1 MKNVLITFTADTSG
15 LDPAIDALDGIKN
28 AEKGVIEEARKV
40 GQAMEK
46 SAADSEKAFE
56 GTGSTLAELDKALAN
71 LSKSAVGA
79 AFKQAFK
86 DIRESLRMSAAEA
99 EAFYQSIIKNSKQAL
114 LQPGTTEEVK
124 QLEAMFEAA
133 TLALEEMQQEARETA
148 AALGTTAA
156 ASREL
161 QEAQSKLADNNVM
174 QRLAAFKELLDEIAT
189 KEKLGLEVDQQ
200 SIEALREGTQHFRS
214 SYDELQKLLA
224 LAGEDLSAKISVA
237 KENIAATSED
247 VKRLGK
253 ELEALAP
260 GAAKLDLEAEFRAAQ
275 AALEEETV
283 ALKYYE
289 EQLKGVEN
297 TQKTLSKTIADS
309 DKVIARFDGTANR
322 LRTRLNEIRD
332 ELTRMEMSGET
343 NTARFRELT
352 KEAAELNTRLTI
364 TQKRIRNLSSES
376 AGIDALV
383 TGVQG
388 LVGVFAAA
396 QGAVALMGDET
407 EEMQQALLKTNA
419 ALSLLQGVQ
428 AATNALKKDS
438 ALMTAREVALQKIQI
453 AQTQLATAAESRNIV
468 VRYAAIAAQRALNA
482 VMATNPY
489 GLALLAIASLVTITA
504 SWTRNTR
511 EAAKAQAELG
521 AALDATTR
529 LLDAQI
535 AGIQR
540 AQARQIADM
549 KARGAADD
557 EITER
562 VIRNQELITAARR
575 QQLAE
580 SEAQLAKFKDT
591 ESEQYKEL
599 ADAVITLQQ
608 QIADDELKI
617 YEMRSEQARKAYLD
631 QLKSARAF
639 AEAQVI
645 VARQGTREAMRA
657 EISAIRARAK
667 EALAATNLTAGERV
681 KIEQETAEAIRQVE
695 LKYHRMALADAKAAI
710 DAKLADAKEGSREEL
725 DLRIAQM
732 RAQMEIELNATDIS
746 EAQRLAIIAKYRR
759 QEADMLRAFNR
770 QMAKDAV
777 NSRIA
782 EIQAQID
789 REMINSRSHTNAQVI
804 RLQSELIEEQAR
816 LEVLD
821 IQQTVHNEKLRAN
834 MIAAVW
840 ARARSKQEGLRRQF
854 REAQIAEEAEY
865 QHALFQLEATGL
877 RKVLATQKL
886 TARERRKIQT
896 ELHGYERAA
905 IQADQDAL
913 EARYAA
919 GLLSEE
925 QFQIALMQIRARY
938 LQQDISEW
946 EAAAQRKAEIQRSL
960 TATMQNVM
968 TAFSAQNQKIYNREI
983 ERTEHLRDKQLITE
997 EEYNRR
1003 MKEIRRK
1010 QDADAKAQA
1019 MFQMLIQQG
1028 PMMLK
1033 AFSEGGWVGIAAA
1046 LALFSSLLASLVGTS
1061 APGYKHGVVDIK
1073 GPGTSTSDSIPARL
1087 SKGESVITAEATRK
1101 WGDALRAMNAD
1112 KFEQWIMSLPKTRE
1126 NLFNKISGTATMA
1139 TLPKDAYKKIVN
1151 NNTYI
1156 DIDYNRLGEAVATHI
1171 AANPSTHI
1179 SLDENGFNVSVKKGL
1194 DRITYM
1200 NKRITR

>member
-1 MKNVLITFTADTSG
+1 MKNILITFTADTSG
-15 LDPAIDALDGIKN
+15 LDTAIDALDGIKN

-46 SAADSEKAFE
+46 AAAESADAFGDTE
-56 GTGSTLAELDKALAN
+56 GSIVDLDRALAN

-114 LQPGTTEEVK
+114 LQPGSTEDVK

-161 QEAQSKLADNNVM
+161 QEAQSKLTDNNVM
-174 QRLAAFKELLDEIAT
+174 QRLAAFKDLLDEITT
-189 KEKLGLEVDQQ
+189 KEKLGLQVDAE

-224 LAGEDLSAKISVA
+224 LAGEDLSAKIATA

-260 GAAKLDLEAEFRAAQ
+260 GAAKLDLAAEFRAAQ

-297 TQKTLSKTIADS
+297 AQKTLSKTIADS
-309 DKVIARFDGTANR
+309 DKVIGRFDGTATR

-332 ELTRMEMSGET
+332 ELTRMEMSGQT

-419 ALSLLQGVQ
+419 ALALLQGVQ
-428 AATNALKKDS
+428 SATNALKKDS

-489 GLALLAIASLVTITA
+489 GLALTAIAALVTITA

-562 VIRNQELITAARR
+562 VIRNQEIITAARR

-580 SEAQLAKFKDT
+580 SEAQLAKFTDT

-631 QLKSARAF
+631 QLKSARAL

-645 VARQGTREAMRA
+645 AARQGTREAMQA

-681 KIEQETAEAIRQVE
+681 KIEKETEEAVRQVR

-710 DAKLADAKEGSREEL
+710 DARLADAKEGSREEL
-725 DLRIAQM
+725 DLRISQL
-732 RAQMEIELNATDIS
+732 RAQRDIELSATEMS
-746 EAQRLAIIAKYRR
+746 EAQRRAIIAKYRR

-770 QMAKDAV
+770 QMAEDAI

-789 REMINSRSHTNAQVI
+789 REMITSRSRTNANLI
-804 RLQSELIEEQAR
+804 RLQSELLEEQAR
-816 LEVLD
+816 LEAVG
-821 IQQTVHNEKLRAN
+821 IEHTVNNEKLRAN

-840 ARARSKQEGLRRQF
+840 ARAHSEQETLRKQF

-865 QHALFQLEATGL
+865 QQALFQLEAAGL

-886 TARERRKIQT
+886 TAKERQKIQSD
-896 ELHGYERAA
+896 LHGYERAA

-919 GLLSEE
+919 GLISEE
-925 QFQIALMQIRARY
+925 QYQIALMQIRARY

-968 TAFSAQNQKIYNREI
+968 TVFSAQNQKIYDREI

-1028 PMMLK
+1028 PMAIK
-1033 AFSEGGWVGIAAA
+1033 AFREGGWVGIAAA

-1101 WGDALRAMNAD
+1101 WGDALKAMNAD

-1156 DIDYNRLGEAVATHI
+1156 DIDYNRLGEAVATHM
-1171 AANPSTHI
+1171 AANPSTYI
-1179 SLDENGFNVSVKKGL
+1179 SLDENGFNVSVQKGL

-1200 NKRITR
+1200 NKRISR